1 MTTTQKNPTAALLI
15 IGNEVLSGRTVDK
28 NIAFLTTELFNLGIP
43 VGEVRIVQDTLERI
57 GSALNALRTQYT
69 YVFTTGGIGPT
80 HDDVTAEAIAKALN
94 LPFEENTEASTILLE
109 RYGDQY
115 TPARRRMSMMP
126 CGAQLLYN
134 PASGAPGFCIEN
146 VYVLP
151 GVPTIMQSIFR
162 LFSPTLAHGDPIYTE
177 SITLHMGEGAI
188 ADDLRSLQEENPN
201 VDIGSYPFFKGS
213 GNDIKVG
220 TCIVLRSK
228 DKELIKNVA
237 QKVEHFSKA

>member
-1 MTTTQKNPTAALLI
+1 MTATKDPTSALLI

-28 NIAFLTTELFNLGIP
+28 NIAFLTAELFSLGIP

-57 GSALNALRTQYT
+57 GLALNDLRTQYT

-80 HDDVTAEAIAKALN
+80 HDDVTAEAVAKAFN
-94 LPFEENTEASTILLE
+94 LPFEENVEASSILLE

-126 CGAQLLYN
+126 HGAKLLHN

-162 LFSPTLAHGDPIYTE
+162 LLSKALSHGDPIYTQ
-177 SITLHMGEGAI
+177 SITLSIGEGAI
-188 ADDLRSLQEENPN
+188 ADELRTLQEENAN
-201 VDIGSYPFFKGS
+201 VEMGSYPFFKGS
-213 GNDIKVG
+213 GQNITVG

-228 DKELIKNVA
+228 NQALMEEIAK
-237 QKVEHFSKA
+237 KVEKLGIK

>member
-1 MTTTQKNPTAALLI
+1 MNPIKDPTAALLI

-28 NIAFLTTELFNLGIP
+28 NIAFLTSELFALGIP
-43 VGEVRIVQDTLERI
+43 VIEVRIVQDKMDTI
-57 GSALNALRTQYT
+57 GDALNALRTQHT

-80 HDDVTAEAIAKALN
+80 HDDVTAEAVARALN
-94 LPFEENTEASTILLE
+94 LPFEENLEASSILLE

-126 CGAQLLYN
+126 RGARLLYN
-134 PASGAPGFCIEN
+134 PASGAPGFCVEN

-162 LFSPTLAHGDPIYTE
+162 LFSPTLSHGDPIYTE
-177 SITLHMGEGAI
+177 SITLHVGEGAI
-188 ADDLRSLQEENPN
+188 ADQLRSLQNDHVD

-213 GNDIKVG
+213 GKNITVG

-228 DKELIKNVA
+228 NSEMLKKVA
-237 QKVEHFSKA
+237 QKVRHMSDQ